1 MFNQNFNID
10 NLDGFYG
17 VRDGLIP
24 FLLSSLV
31 QTNNVLY
38 IAKNDLELSNI
49 YNFFLENFQNVN
61 VYSIPAWDCLPY
73 DISSPNFNIISERV
87 KSFTKL
93 SFFKV
98 IENKNIILT
107 TVNGLLIKTAPRN
120 FYSSNFLNITKH
132 DINSLKY
139 ISDFLSKIGYTR
151 VETVRESGEF
161 GIRGSILDLFPVG
174 SSKAFSIDFIGDEID
189 SMKIMDPL
197 TQRSSDLINNI
208 DVYPTNGYLLDE
220 NNIKNFRQKFRLA
233 SGSESLKSH
242 TYEMVSSGIKFQG
255 IEHFLPLIHQN
266 PLSSIFDFFYNDPKS
281 IIVVSKNFFSLIN
294 KRY

>member
-87 KSFTKL
+87 KSFSKL
-93 SFFKV
+93 SFLKV
-98 IENKNIILT
+98 IKNMLFRLPTSGMLNCPLKMKMLT
-107 TVNGLLIKTAPRN
+107 T
-120 FYSSNFLNITKH
+120 S
-132 DINSLKY
+132 
-139 ISDFLSKIGYTR
+139 
-151 VETVRESGEF
+151 
-161 GIRGSILDLFPVG
+161 
-174 SSKAFSIDFIGDEID
+174 
-189 SMKIMDPL
+189 
-197 TQRSSDLINNI
+197 
-208 DVYPTNGYLLDE
+208 
-220 NNIKNFRQKFRLA
+220 
-233 SGSESLKSH
+233 
-242 TYEMVSSGIKFQG
+242 
-255 IEHFLPLIHQN
+255 
-266 PLSSIFDFFYNDPKS
+266 
-281 IIVVSKNFFSLIN
+281 
-294 KRY
+294 